1 MSDLDK
7 CFSTYS
13 LHVLLHK
20 QRKVHRPHRL
30 ISTLYWRWDKQGQFF
45 HSKKTHWTRLQHL
58 SFHVCSQSPASFC
71 ILPGCPHISAL
82 FLGETYYC
90 FVAEYQI
97 SVYDLQQNSKSSH
110 FVINITLE
118 KCFPSLLLGL
128 YKYDC

>member
-1 MSDLDK
+1 MVMDLG
-7 CFSTYS
+7 FLLSTKVAS
-13 LHVLLHK
+13 LNG
-20 QRKVHRPHRL
+20 
-30 ISTLYWRWDKQGQFF
+30 IGQLFL
-45 HSKKTHWTRLQHL
+45 SKKFIIYLFIIYHDFGDLFQLCIDAEINKDSSSIPKRHIGPDYSMLSL

-110 FVINITLE
+110 F
-118 KCFPSLLLGL
+118 C
-128 YKYDC
+128 Y